1 MSSEWSRKRRSLEQY
16 LVNRRSVLKGGLAA
30 GAALAVPGVAGRA
43 LAAPEDPLHF
53 VGWQYN
59 PQIVAENVE
68 TFKTL
73 NDENVN
79 YELVPGEYH
88 AVVETKLIAGQHI
101 DMMYSEEDRI
111 LRWNRAGWSRSL
123 DGLPGLDEI
132 KANMY
137 DVNVHNMSLPDGSLG
152 GMPYYTGFNSFVCNQ
167 NHLDAAGI
175 EPPATWDE
183 LLDQCRKLK
192 TDGISDYPY
201 ISAWT
206 RQWPTLSWSLFAA
219 WYSEGAKVFDENFD
233 PAFDENFRKI
243 LEVHRTLYDEGLVV
257 PDIMTLQGEAVPNFA
272 TGQHTYMIVH
282 EYDQKVFNTPE
293 LSQIAGACRNAIMPG
308 KTRSTFIW
316 TAVYQMGANPVDEL
330 RAWDLMQF
338 FGGKAKD
345 GKYPR
350 RHPLGPRFR
359 PRHATQ
365 GGHRESRSAGCL
377 LAMEGLGGRDPAA
390 RNRDHARRRQD
401 HVVPGVG
408 LVHDGRN
415 AGLHPWRTIHGRGH
429 RQAACQGGRAEGA
442 LSGLIL
448 IRQLFRLL
456 PPEGRERPRRKS
468 IDGSIKT
475 A

>member
-1 MSSEWSRKRRSLEQY
+1 MSSEWSRKSRNLNKYLTDRRT
-16 LVNRRSVLKGGLAA
+16 VLKGGLAA

-192 TDGISDYPY
+192 ADGISDYPY

-206 RQWPTLSWSLFAA
+206 RQWPTLSWSLFSA

-233 PAFDENFRKI
+233 PAFDENFRKV
-243 LEVHRTLYDEGLVV
+243 LEDHRTLYEEELVV

-293 LSQIAGACRNAIMPG
+293 MSQIAGACRNAIMPG

-316 TAVYQMGANPVDEL
+316 TAVYQMGADPVDEL

-345 GKYPR
+345 GKYHVATR
-350 RHPLGPRFR
+350 WALDFGLGTPHKEVIESEAVQAAFSQWKDLEV
-359 PRHATQ
+359 ATQ
-365 GGHRESRSAGCL
+365 QLETATTRDVAKTMWFPEWDWYMMGEMQDYIRGEQSTDEVIDKLHAKAVEL
-377 LAMEGLGGRDPAA
+377 KGLYPA
-390 RNRDHARRRQD
+390 
-401 HVVPGVG
+401 
-408 LVHDGRN
+408 
-415 AGLHPWRTIHGRGH
+415 
-429 RQAACQGGRAEGA
+429 
-442 LSGLIL
+442 
-448 IRQLFRLL
+448 
-456 PPEGRERPRRKS
+456 
-468 IDGSIKT
+468 
-475 A
+475 

>member
-1 MSSEWSRKRRSLEQY
+1 MSSEWSRKRRNLEQY
-16 LVNRRSVLKGGLAA
+16 LVDRRSVLKGGVAA

-111 LRWNRAGWSRSL
+111 LRWNRAGWTRSL

-152 GMPYYTGFNSFVCNQ
+152 GMPYYTGFNSFVVNQ

-175 EPPATWDE
+175 ESPATWDE

-243 LEVHRTLYDEGLVV
+243 LEVHRTLYEEELVV

-316 TAVYQMGANPVDEL
+316 TAVYQMGADPVDEL

-345 GKYPR
+345 GKYHVATR
-350 RHPLGPRFR
+350 WALDFGLGTPHREVIESDAVQAAFSQWKDLDI
-359 PRHATQ
+359 ATQ
-365 GGHRESRSAGCL
+365 QLETATTRDVAKTMWFPEWDWYMMGEMQDYIRGEQSTDEVIDKLHDKAVEL
-377 LAMEGLGGRDPAA
+377 KGLYPA
-390 RNRDHARRRQD
+390 
-401 HVVPGVG
+401 
-408 LVHDGRN
+408 
-415 AGLHPWRTIHGRGH
+415 
-429 RQAACQGGRAEGA
+429 
-442 LSGLIL
+442 
-448 IRQLFRLL
+448 
-456 PPEGRERPRRKS
+456 
-468 IDGSIKT
+468 
-475 A
+475 

>member
-16 LVNRRSVLKGGLAA
+16 LVDRRSVLKGGLAA
-30 GAALAVPGVAGRA
+30 GAALAVPGVAGQA

-345 GKYPR
+345 GKYHVATR
-350 RHPLGPRFR
+350 WALDFGLGTPHKEVIESPEVQAAFSQWKDLEV
-359 PRHATQ
+359 ATQ
-365 GGHRESRSAGCL
+365 QLETATTRDVAKTMWFPEWDWYMMGEMQDYIRGEQSTDEVIDKLHAKAVEL
-377 LAMEGLGGRDPAA
+377 KGLYPA
-390 RNRDHARRRQD
+390 
-401 HVVPGVG
+401 
-408 LVHDGRN
+408 
-415 AGLHPWRTIHGRGH
+415 
-429 RQAACQGGRAEGA
+429 
-442 LSGLIL
+442 
-448 IRQLFRLL
+448 
-456 PPEGRERPRRKS
+456 
-468 IDGSIKT
+468 
-475 A
+475 

>member
-1 MSSEWSRKRRSLEQY
+1 MSSEWSRKRRNLEQY

-30 GAALAVPGVAGRA
+30 GAALAVPGVAGKA

-192 TDGISDYPY
+192 ADGISDYPY

-206 RQWPTLSWSLFAA
+206 RQWPTLSWSLFSA

-233 PAFDENFRKI
+233 PVFDENFRKV
-243 LEVHRTLYDEGLVV
+243 LEDHRTLYEEELVV

-293 LSQIAGACRNAIMPG
+293 MSQIAGACRNAIMPG

-345 GKYPR
+345 GNYHVATR
-350 RHPLGPRFR
+350 WALDFGLGTPHKEVIESEAVQAAFSQWKDLEV
-359 PRHATQ
+359 ATQ
-365 GGHRESRSAGCL
+365 QLETATTRDVAKTMWFPEWDWYMMGEMQDYIRGEQSTDEVIDKLHAKAVEL
-377 LAMEGLGGRDPAA
+377 KGLYPA
-390 RNRDHARRRQD
+390 
-401 HVVPGVG
+401 
-408 LVHDGRN
+408 
-415 AGLHPWRTIHGRGH
+415 
-429 RQAACQGGRAEGA
+429 
-442 LSGLIL
+442 
-448 IRQLFRLL
+448 
-456 PPEGRERPRRKS
+456 
-468 IDGSIKT
+468 
-475 A
+475 

>member
-16 LVNRRSVLKGGLAA
+16 LVDRRSVLKGGLAA

-132 KANMY
+132 KAKMY

-345 GKYPR
+345 GKYHVATR
-350 RHPLGPRFR
+350 WALDFGLGTPHKEVIESPEVQAAFSQWKDLGV
-359 PRHATQ
+359 ATQ
-365 GGHRESRSAGCL
+365 QLETATTRDVAKTMWFPEWDWYMMGEMQDYIRGEQSTDEVIDKLHAKAVEL
-377 LAMEGLGGRDPAA
+377 KGLYPA
-390 RNRDHARRRQD
+390 
-401 HVVPGVG
+401 
-408 LVHDGRN
+408 
-415 AGLHPWRTIHGRGH
+415 
-429 RQAACQGGRAEGA
+429 
-442 LSGLIL
+442 
-448 IRQLFRLL
+448 
-456 PPEGRERPRRKS
+456 
-468 IDGSIKT
+468 
-475 A
+475 

>member
-1 MSSEWSRKRRSLEQY
+1 MACQVSGRVSVVVSSNTWSIVGLCLREVWPPGPRWPYRRGPGAGGAGGSAAF
-16 LVNRRSVLKGGLAA
+16 RRLAI
-30 GAALAVPGVAGRA
+30 
-43 LAAPEDPLHF
+43 
-53 VGWQYN
+53 N

-345 GKYPR
+345 GKYHVATR
-350 RHPLGPRFR
+350 WALDFGLGTPHKEVIESPEVQAAFSQWKDLGV
-359 PRHATQ
+359 ATQ
-365 GGHRESRSAGCL
+365 QLETATTRDVAKTMWFPEWDWYMMGEMQDYIRGEQSTDEVIDKLHAKAVEL
-377 LAMEGLGGRDPAA
+377 KGLYPA
-390 RNRDHARRRQD
+390 
-401 HVVPGVG
+401 
-408 LVHDGRN
+408 
-415 AGLHPWRTIHGRGH
+415 
-429 RQAACQGGRAEGA
+429 
-442 LSGLIL
+442 
-448 IRQLFRLL
+448 
-456 PPEGRERPRRKS
+456 
-468 IDGSIKT
+468 
-475 A
+475 

>member
-1 MSSEWSRKRRSLEQY
+1 MSSEWSRKHRKLEQY

-30 GAALAVPGVAGRA
+30 GAALAVPGVVGKA

-111 LRWNRAGWSRSL
+111 VRWNRAGWTRSL

-137 DVNVHNMSLPDGSLG
+137 DVNVHNMSLPDGGLG
-152 GMPYYTGFNSFVCNQ
+152 GLPYYTGFNSFVCNQ

-192 TDGISDYPY
+192 TDGISDHPY

-243 LEVHRTLYDEGLVV
+243 CEVHRTLYEEELVV

-316 TAVYQMGANPVDEL
+316 TAVYQMGADPVDEL

-345 GKYPR
+345 GKY
-350 RHPLGPRFR
+350 HV
-359 PRHATQ
+359 AT
-365 GGHRESRSAGCL
+365 RWALEF
-377 LAMEGLGGRDPAA
+377 GLGTPHKEVIESDEVQASFSQWKDMAVATEQLETATTRDVAKTMWFPEWDWYMMGEMQDYIRGEQSTDEVIDKLHAKAVELKGLYPA
-390 RNRDHARRRQD
+390 
-401 HVVPGVG
+401 
-408 LVHDGRN
+408 
-415 AGLHPWRTIHGRGH
+415 
-429 RQAACQGGRAEGA
+429 
-442 LSGLIL
+442 
-448 IRQLFRLL
+448 
-456 PPEGRERPRRKS
+456 
-468 IDGSIKT
+468 
-475 A
+475 

>member
-1 MSSEWSRKRRSLEQY
+1 MSSEWSRRRRNLEQY

-30 GAALAVPGVAGRA
+30 GAALAVPGVAGKA

-111 LRWNRAGWSRSL
+111 VRWNRAGWTRSL
-123 DGLPGLDEI
+123 DGLPGLDAI

-137 DVNVHNMSLPDGSLG
+137 DVNVHNMSLPDGGLG
-152 GMPYYTGFNSFVCNQ
+152 GLPYYTGFNSFVCNQ
-167 NHLDAAGI
+167 NHLDAAGM

-192 TDGISDYPY
+192 ADGISDHPY

-233 PAFDENFRKI
+233 PAFDESFRKI
-243 LEVHRTLYDEGLVV
+243 CEVHRTLYEEELVV

-293 LSQIAGACRNAIMPG
+293 MSQIAGACRNAIMPG

-345 GKYPR
+345 GKYHVATR
-350 RHPLGPRFR
+350 WALDFGLGTPHKEVIESEAVQTAFSQWKDLEV
-359 PRHATQ
+359 ATQ
-365 GGHRESRSAGCL
+365 QLETATTRDVAKTMWFPEWDWYMMGEMQDYIRGEQSTDEVIDKLHDKAVEL
-377 LAMEGLGGRDPAA
+377 KGLYPA
-390 RNRDHARRRQD
+390 
-401 HVVPGVG
+401 
-408 LVHDGRN
+408 
-415 AGLHPWRTIHGRGH
+415 
-429 RQAACQGGRAEGA
+429 
-442 LSGLIL
+442 
-448 IRQLFRLL
+448 
-456 PPEGRERPRRKS
+456 
-468 IDGSIKT
+468 
-475 A
+475 

>member
-1 MSSEWSRKRRSLEQY
+1 MSSDWSRKRRNLDQH

-30 GAALAVPGVAGRA
+30 GAALAVPGVAGKA

-111 LRWNRAGWSRSL
+111 LRWNRAGWTRSL

-152 GMPYYTGFNSFVCNQ
+152 GLPYYTGFNSFVCNQ
-167 NHLDAAGI
+167 NHLDAGGI

-192 TDGISDYPY
+192 ADGISDHPY

-219 WYSEGAKVFDENFD
+219 WYSEGAKVFDENND

-243 LEVHRTLYDEGLVV
+243 LEVHRTLYEEELVV

-293 LSQIAGACRNAIMPG
+293 MSQIAGACRNAIMPG

-316 TAVYQMGANPVDEL
+316 TAVYQMGADPVDEL

-345 GKYPR
+345 GKYHVATR
-350 RHPLGPRFR
+350 WALDFGLGTPHKEVIESDAVQAAFSQWKDLDV
-359 PRHATQ
+359 ATQ
-365 GGHRESRSAGCL
+365 QLETATTRDVAKTMWFPEWDWYMMGEMQDYIRGEQSTDEVIDKLHAKAVEL
-377 LAMEGLGGRDPAA
+377 KGLYPA
-390 RNRDHARRRQD
+390 
-401 HVVPGVG
+401 
-408 LVHDGRN
+408 
-415 AGLHPWRTIHGRGH
+415 
-429 RQAACQGGRAEGA
+429 
-442 LSGLIL
+442 
-448 IRQLFRLL
+448 
-456 PPEGRERPRRKS
+456 
-468 IDGSIKT
+468 
-475 A
+475 

>member
-1 MSSEWSRKRRSLEQY
+1 MSSDWSRKRRNLDQY
-16 LVNRRSVLKGGLAA
+16 LLDRRAVLKGGLAA
-30 GAALAVPGVAGRA
+30 TAALAVPGVATRA
-43 LAAPEDPLHF
+43 LAAPADPLHF

-68 TFKTL
+68 IFKML

-111 LRWNRAGWSRSL
+111 VRWNRAGWTRSL

-132 KANMY
+132 KAKMY

-152 GMPYYTGFNSFVCNQ
+152 GLPYYTGFNSFVVNQ
-167 NHLDAAGI
+167 NHLDAGGM
-175 EPPATWDE
+175 ESPATWDE

-192 TDGISDYPY
+192 TDGISEYPY

-243 LEVHRTLYDEGLVV
+243 LEVHRTLYDEELVV

-293 LSQIAGACRNAIMPG
+293 MSQIAGACRNAIMPG

-316 TAVYQMGANPVDEL
+316 TAVYQMGADPVDEL

-345 GKYPR
+345 GKYHVATR
-350 RHPLGPRFR
+350 WALEFGLGTP
-359 PRHATQ
+359 
-365 GGHRESRSAGCL
+365 HREVIESDEVQASFSQWKD
-377 LAMEGLGGRDPAA
+377 MEVATKQLETATTRDVAKTMWFPEWDWYMMGEVQDYIRGEQSTDEVIDKLHAKAVELKQLYPA
-390 RNRDHARRRQD
+390 
-401 HVVPGVG
+401 
-408 LVHDGRN
+408 
-415 AGLHPWRTIHGRGH
+415 
-429 RQAACQGGRAEGA
+429 
-442 LSGLIL
+442 
-448 IRQLFRLL
+448 
-456 PPEGRERPRRKS
+456 
-468 IDGSIKT
+468 
-475 A
+475 

>member
-1 MSSEWSRKRRSLEQY
+1 M
-16 LVNRRSVLKGGLAA
+16 
-30 GAALAVPGVAGRA
+30 PGVAGQA

-345 GKYPR
+345 GKYHVATR
-350 RHPLGPRFR
+350 WALDFGLGTPHKEVIESPEVQAAFSQWKDLEV
-359 PRHATQ
+359 ATQ
-365 GGHRESRSAGCL
+365 QLETATTRDVAKTMWFPEWDWYMMGEMQDYIRGEQSTDEVIDKLHAKAVELKGLSRAPKCI
-377 LAMEGLGGRDPAA
+377 RPDPDPTIVPAA
-390 RNRDHARRRQD
+390 PA
-401 HVVPGVG
+401 
-408 LVHDGRN
+408 
-415 AGLHPWRTIHGRGH
+415 
-429 RQAACQGGRAEGA
+429 
-442 LSGLIL
+442 
-448 IRQLFRLL
+448 
-456 PPEGRERPRRKS
+456 
-468 IDGSIKT
+468 
-475 A
+475 

>member
-1 MSSEWSRKRRSLEQY
+1 MSSEWSRKRRNLEQY
-16 LVNRRSVLKGGLAA
+16 LVDRRSVLKGGLAA
-30 GAALAVPGVAGRA
+30 GAALAVPGAAGKA
-43 LAAPEDPLHF
+43 LAAPEEPLHF

-111 LRWNRAGWSRSL
+111 VRWNRAGWSRSL

-152 GMPYYTGFNSFVCNQ
+152 GLPYYTGFNSFVCNQ
-167 NHLDAAGI
+167 NHLDAAGM

-192 TDGISDYPY
+192 ADGISDYPY

-243 LEVHRTLYDEGLVV
+243 CEVHRTLYEEELVV

-293 LSQIAGACRNAIMPG
+293 MSQIAGACRNAIMPG

-316 TAVYQMGANPVDEL
+316 TAVYQMGADPVDEL

-338 FGGKAKD
+338 FGGKAND
-345 GKYPR
+345 GKYHVATR
-350 RHPLGPRFR
+350 WALDFGLGTPHKEVIESEAVQAAFSEWKDLEV
-359 PRHATQ
+359 ATQ
-365 GGHRESRSAGCL
+365 QLETATTRDVAKTMWFPEWDWYMMGEMQDYIRGEQSTDEVIDKLHAKAVEL
-377 LAMEGLGGRDPAA
+377 KGLYPA
-390 RNRDHARRRQD
+390 
-401 HVVPGVG
+401 
-408 LVHDGRN
+408 
-415 AGLHPWRTIHGRGH
+415 
-429 RQAACQGGRAEGA
+429 
-442 LSGLIL
+442 
-448 IRQLFRLL
+448 
-456 PPEGRERPRRKS
+456 
-468 IDGSIKT
+468 
-475 A
+475 

>member
-1 MSSEWSRKRRSLEQY
+1 MSSEWSRKSRNLNKYLTDRRT
-16 LVNRRSVLKGGLAA
+16 VLKGGLAA

-111 LRWNRAGWSRSL
+111 LRWNRAGWTRSL

-243 LEVHRTLYDEGLVV
+243 LEVHRTLYEEELVV

-293 LSQIAGACRNAIMPG
+293 MSQIAGACRNAIMPG

-345 GKYPR
+345 GKYHVATR
-350 RHPLGPRFR
+350 WALDFGLGTPHKEVIESEAVQAAFSQWKDLEV
-359 PRHATQ
+359 ATQ
-365 GGHRESRSAGCL
+365 QLETATTRDVAKTMWFPEWDWYMMGEMQDYIRGEQSTDEVIDKLHAKAVEL
-377 LAMEGLGGRDPAA
+377 KGLYPA
-390 RNRDHARRRQD
+390 
-401 HVVPGVG
+401 
-408 LVHDGRN
+408 
-415 AGLHPWRTIHGRGH
+415 
-429 RQAACQGGRAEGA
+429 
-442 LSGLIL
+442 
-448 IRQLFRLL
+448 
-456 PPEGRERPRRKS
+456 
-468 IDGSIKT
+468 
-475 A
+475 